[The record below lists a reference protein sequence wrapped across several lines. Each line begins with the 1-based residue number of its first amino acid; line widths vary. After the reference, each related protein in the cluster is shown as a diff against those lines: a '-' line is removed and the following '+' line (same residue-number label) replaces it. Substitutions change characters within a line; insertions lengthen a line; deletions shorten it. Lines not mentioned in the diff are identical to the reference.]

1 MKLNSVSFQLPSSA
15 SLFCLAVLFNNQTK
29 PNQNQNPQQ
38 TFLNSQQPFHIH
50 INIPSI
56 LCVCSSSSFIH
67 HSSITMV
74 KFSNSLIGILNLV
87 TLVLSIP
94 ILVAGVWL
102 SKQANTECERWLER
116 PVIAL
121 GVFLLLVSLAGLI
134 GACCRVSWL
143 LWVYLLVMFLLI
155 VILFAFTIFA
165 FVVTNKGAGE
175 AVSGKGYKE
184 YRLGDYSNWL
194 QKRVNN
200 DKTWNRI
207 RSCLQ
212 SGKLCSEFETRYLND
227 TVEKFYT
234 ENLSAIQVFFPSLFI
249 HSFLWVVI
257 KIWPCMCFVLDWV
270 LIIYDILVCPMMGLL
285 QIWFWFL
292 KVFTFG
298 FGWGWVWLEIER

>member
-1 MKLNSVSFQLPSSA
+1 
-15 SLFCLAVLFNNQTK
+15 
-29 PNQNQNPQQ
+29 
-38 TFLNSQQPFHIH
+38 
-50 INIPSI
+50 
-56 LCVCSSSSFIH
+56 
-67 HSSITMV
+67 MV

-134 GACCRVSWL
+134 GACCRVTWL

-155 VILFAFTIFA
+155 VLLFAFTIFA

-175 AVSGKGYKE
+175 AISGKGYKE

-194 QKRVNN
+194 QKRVNS

-212 SGKLCSEFETRYLND
+212 SGKLCSEYETQYLHD
-227 TVEKFYT
+227 TVDKFHTEKLLPIESGCCKPSNDCGFTYHSPT
-234 ENLSAIQVFFPSLFI
+234 NWTKTGNATHTNPDCDAWNNDPNLLCYNCQSCKA
-249 HSFLWVVI
+249 
-257 KIWPCMCFVLDWV
+257 
-270 LIIYDILVCPMMGLL
+270 GLL
-285 QIWFWFL
+285 QNLKSDWKRVAIVNIIFL
-292 KVFTFG
+292 VFLIIVYSVGCCAFRNNRRDN
-298 FGWGWVWLEIER
+298 WKKY